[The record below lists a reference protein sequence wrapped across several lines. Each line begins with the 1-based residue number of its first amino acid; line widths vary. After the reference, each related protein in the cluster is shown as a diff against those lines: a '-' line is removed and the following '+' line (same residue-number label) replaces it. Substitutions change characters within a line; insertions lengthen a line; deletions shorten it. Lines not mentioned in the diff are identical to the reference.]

1 MKGTTQKNYISVG
14 DIVEVNDVTFKAE
27 PMIKGESCLKQCDA
41 TFKRNPH
48 CSGLCY
54 RYVNGEEV
62 VFKKIDDASEDHKR
76 IKRPND
82 DKEAQA

>member
-14 DIVEVNDVTFKAE
+14 DIVEVNDVKFKAE
-27 PMIKGESCLKQCDA
+27 P
-41 TFKRNPH
+41 
-48 CSGLCY
+48 
-54 RYVNGEEV
+54 
-62 VFKKIDDASEDHKR
+62 EDHKR